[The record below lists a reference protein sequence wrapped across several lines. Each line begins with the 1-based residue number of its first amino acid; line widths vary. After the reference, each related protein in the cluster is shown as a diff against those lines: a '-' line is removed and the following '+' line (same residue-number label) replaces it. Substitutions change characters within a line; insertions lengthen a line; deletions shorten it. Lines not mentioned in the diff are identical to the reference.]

1 MRPSSGEAWPV
12 AALGVATLLIVSPIW
27 LTQAPAMPDYP
38 AHLASFHL
46 IGGLA
51 NDPVIA
57 KFWRIEWAP
66 IPNLASEFSVPLLAK
81 LCGYRFA
88 TKLFLTLATLM
99 WAIGPAL
106 VQRAL
111 YRRLYPTA
119 LAGALFAYSANF
131 MWGFFNY
138 IFASGLAIL
147 LFAGWIASTGW
158 PSWRRALVFALA
170 LLPVYFSHVFAA
182 ALLLLMIGGYEA
194 QAWFETRPLSFKSAA
209 IRIWPILVAALPV
222 AILFLFFKPAGADG
236 HIAFNILTSWQ
247 DRIEAMLDLYFDQT
261 HYVVLAALLVAVVA
275 GLWTG
280 RLALD
285 RRMWLVLAVLLFLT
299 AFAPEEAMGGWGVD
313 LRIPP
318 MFCALLFAASELRLE
333 RRWQMATAAVLLVVT
348 AFDAAALAG
357 NWRYYDRR
365 YDEFRAADAV
375 IPEGA
380 KIVTVLDGDAI
391 GWASDQ
397 PYWHMAEFA
406 IIDRKAFTPL
416 LFATKGQHVVRLLPS
431 VANIAAQSARQG
443 SPPDISELEDLSN
456 GLIDGD
462 TDIAFVFPYLMRFQ
476 CHYDY
481 AVVVHLNGHRSPVP
495 SMLHSVHE
503 GSFFAI
509 YAIDHHT
516 CPRNSGTAYQFPQF
530 GFHGRTG
537 KLGN

>member
-1 MRPSSGEAWPV
+1 MRPILGETWPV
-12 AALGVATLLIVSPIW
+12 AALAAATLLIVSPLW
-27 LTQAPAMPDYP
+27 LVKVPAMPDYP

-66 IPNLASEFSVPLLAK
+66 IPNLASETIVPLLAK
-81 LCGYRFA
+81 LCGYRVA
-88 TKLFLTLATLM
+88 TKLFLTLATLL

-111 YRRLYPTA
+111 TGRIGVTA
-119 LAGALFAYSANF
+119 LAAALFAYNANF

-138 IFASGLAIL
+138 HFASGLAL
-147 LFAGWIASTGW
+147 VAFAGWIASGAW
-158 PSWRRALVFALA
+158 PAWRRASVLMLA
-170 LLPVYFSHVFAA
+170 LLPIYFSHVFGA
-182 ALLLLMIGGYEA
+182 ALLLLLIGCYEA
-194 QAWFETRPLSFKSAA
+194 QAWFEAKPLSLKGAVA
-209 IRIWPILVAALPV
+209 RLWPVVVATLPI
-222 AILFLFFKPAGADG
+222 AILFLFFKPEGTDG
-236 HIAFNILTSWQ
+236 HLAFNILESWL

-261 HYVVLAALLVAVVA
+261 HYALLAALLVAVAA
-275 GLWTG
+275 GLWTR
-280 RLALD
+280 RLVVH
-285 RRMWLVLAVLLFLT
+285 RRMWLVLAALLFLT
-299 AFAPEEAMGGWGVD
+299 IFAPEEAMGGWGVD

-318 MFCALLFAASELRLE
+318 VFCALFFAATELKLE
-333 RRWQMATAAVLLVVT
+333 PRGLKEAATLLLAVI
-348 AFDAAALAG
+348 AFNAAALAG

-375 IPEGA
+375 IPQGA
-380 KIVTVLDGDAI
+380 RIVTVLDGDAI

-406 IIDRKAFTPL
+406 IIDRRVFTPL
-416 LFATKGQHVVRLLPS
+416 LFATRGQHVVRLQPS
-431 VANIAAQSARQG
+431 VAPFAAQSARQG

-495 SMLHSVHE
+495 AMLHLVHA
-503 GSFFAI
+503 GSFYAI
-509 YAIDHHT
+509 YAIDHT
-516 CPRNSGTAYQFPQF
+516 GCPKT
-530 GFHGRTG
+530 
-537 KLGN
+537 